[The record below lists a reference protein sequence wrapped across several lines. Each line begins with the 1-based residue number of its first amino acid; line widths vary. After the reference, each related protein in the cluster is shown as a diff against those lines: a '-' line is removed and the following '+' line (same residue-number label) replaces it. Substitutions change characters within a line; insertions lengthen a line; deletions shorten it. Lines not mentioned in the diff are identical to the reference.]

1 MLRVAVGV
9 WIGQAAAVLRGCWGA
24 VTRRAPQT
32 GVSRTSREH
41 HAQRVAQAV
50 GNAQAVGGSDASR
63 WAAQKRLRAANAA
76 RATAAE
82 GHEAAARPI
91 AMGREVFP
99 PQPALQRVLP
109 HTWRQA
115 ERC

>member
-50 GNAQAVGGSDASR
+50 GNAQAVGGSDA
-63 WAAQKRLRAANAA
+63 A